1 MVFALI
7 GTALGIKPQNSGKAT
22 SFGICIGLIF
32 AYYLVSFISQS
43 LGISG
48 VVPPWV
54 AAWLPNFLG
63 LGAASTLLAQSVD

>member
-1 MVFALI
+1 VFAII

-32 AYYLVSFISQS
+32 GYYLVSFICQS

-48 VVPPWV
+48 AIPPWL

-63 LGAASTLLAQSVD
+63 LGGAGGLLTQAVD